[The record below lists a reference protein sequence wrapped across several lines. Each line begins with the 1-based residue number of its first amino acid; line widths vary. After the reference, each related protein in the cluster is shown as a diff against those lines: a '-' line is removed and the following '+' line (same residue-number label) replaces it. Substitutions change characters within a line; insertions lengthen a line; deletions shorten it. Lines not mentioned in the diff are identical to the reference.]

1 MPEASLESKQKQA
14 SPWTAGVAHDA
25 SQQVATWPEPA
36 GDSRALGPR
45 QSPLLSLQR
54 AMGNQAVARMLQTK
68 LTVSEPGDI
77 YEQEADRLADQ
88 VMRMPDPAPPSSPS
102 GTEMLQRKCESC
114 SEEDEKK
121 KEEESHQKVSRK
133 ELSRAPLE
141 GTTAPPIVHTV
152 IGSTGQPLDLAT
164 RAFMEPRF
172 GRDFS
177 QVRVHTDATAVES
190 ARALGAHA
198 YTVGSNI
205 VFGQGKLAPA
215 SSSGRRLIAHEL
227 AHVIQQNDLP
237 GLVPAGRMAIQREE
251 DEGSPTGDT
260 GAAPASVISS
270 QVKDFSRLKPGFE
283 IDEAAGR
290 AFALTAIA
298 TMSPF
303 GAKVSSPPSDAIAS
317 VDPDTTGAVATNDI
331 ETGEGTVQTSAIQP
345 IVQRSGGSSV
355 KPEAGF
361 VGSLQL
367 CYDACNG
374 ELSVVGWIW
383 AGGGVVTPGLLGG
396 HGWWGAYIFAEREF
410 FKTTLNFMPTLNCG
424 TCRKDCKP
432 DEAPTSWGGGIAG
445 FPLVL
450 TPGQRAS
457 LKQAGIEVG
466 ALLSP
471 HSLCDADLE
480 IIALVDLTKYLGPLG
495 AAVVAAE
502 ELANKLGKK
511 FGIEISCGVGIDIS
525 GTLHLCK
532 SVPGGG
538 LLGITSDSAK
548 ICGGGYA
555 GCGIGLEHDK
565 SALPGI

>member
-1 MPEASLESKQKQA
+1 MPEASLESKQKKA
-14 SPWTAGVAHDA
+14 SPWTAGVAHEA
-25 SQQVATWPEPA
+25 SQHGAARAAVAE
-36 GDSRALGPR
+36 DSRALGPR
-45 QSPLLSLQR
+45 HSPLLRLQR
-54 AMGNQAVARMLQTK
+54 AMGNQAMGRLLQTK

-88 VMRMPDPAPPSSPS
+88 VMRMADPAPPSPPS
-102 GTEMLQRKCESC
+102 GTERLQRKCESC

-133 ELSRAPLE
+133 ELSLAPLE
-141 GTTAPPIVHTV
+141 GTTAPPIVHRV
-152 IGSTGQPLDLAT
+152 LGSPGQPLDLAT

-198 YTVGSNI
+198 YTVGSHI

-215 SSSGRRLIAHEL
+215 SSWGRRLIAHEL
-227 AHVIQQNDLP
+227 AHVIQQNDMPAL
-237 GLVPAGRMAIQREE
+237 AGRLAIQREG
-251 DEGSPTGDT
+251 DESSATGDS

-270 QVKDFSRLKPGFE
+270 KVKDYSRLKPGFE
-283 IDEAAGR
+283 IDEAVGR
-290 AFALTAIA
+290 AFALMAIA
-298 TMSPF
+298 TMAPF

-317 VDPDTTGAVATNDI
+317 VGPDTTDALAANDVAAN
-331 ETGEGTVQTSAIQP
+331 EGTVQTSAILR

-374 ELSVVGWIW
+374 EFSVIGWIW
-383 AGGGVVTPGLLGG
+383 AGGGVITPGLFGG
-396 HGWWGAYIFAEREF
+396 HAWWGAYVFAEREF
-410 FKTTLNFMPTLNCG
+410 YKTTLAFMPTLDCG
-424 TCRKDCKP
+424 TCRKDCKA
-432 DEAPTSWGGGIAG
+432 EEGPTIWGGGIAG
-445 FPLVL
+445 FPLAL
-450 TPGQRAS
+450 KPGERAS

-466 ALLSP
+466 VLLAP
-471 HSLCDADLE
+471 HSLCDANLE
-480 IIALVDLTKYLGPLG
+480 IIALVDLTKYFGPIG

-502 ELANKLGKK
+502 ELANNLGKK

-525 GTLHLCK
+525 GALHLCK
-532 SVPGGG
+532 TVPGGG